1 MIFLG
6 TVVNVLAIVAGSL
19 GGLFLGRF
27 ISGKTRQAIMHVLGL
42 AVLLIGL
49 KMALSVENI
58 LNVTASL
65 VLGTWIGERMNIE
78 RMLNGMIESILRRI
92 THKEGN
98 GRISQ
103 AFITASLL
111 FVVGSMSILGSIES
125 GLTGD
130 HHLLYMK
137 SFLDGTTSIFFAST
151 LGIGV
156 LFSAVPVLFFQ
167 GSLTLIAY
175 MLAQHMH
182 PEFLDRFTQAMNGT
196 GGILILAIGLNLM
209 DLTQLRIA
217 NMLPALLVAWLLTWI
232 F

>member
-19 GGLFLGRF
+19 GGLFLGRL
-27 ISGKTRQAIMHVLGL
+27 ISGETRQAIMHVLGL
-42 AVLLIGL
+42 AVLLIGF
-49 KMALSVENI
+49 KMALSDENI

-65 VLGTWIGERMNIE
+65 VIGTWIGERMNIE
-78 RMLNGMIESILRRI
+78 RMLNGMTASILRRI
-92 THKEGN
+92 PDKEGN
-98 GRISQ
+98 GRISK

-111 FVVGSMSILGSIES
+111 YVVGSMSILGSIES

-137 SFLDGTTSIFFAST
+137 AFLDGTTSIFFAST
-151 LGIGV
+151 LGLGV

-175 MLAQHMH
+175 MLAQHIH

-217 NMLPALLVAWLLTWI
+217 NMLPALLVAWLLTLI